1 MDANTLFQVFNASF
15 DAGKSLSFTR
25 TSRCLSSVLVSLQS
39 RRGKGGER
47 YVLLSLYPNV
57 RISAELELRKLEPVQ
72 GLIPTL
78 LQLIAPSSAAS
89 PVVRLAA
96 SIYLKNRVKSSWRIP
111 AADPS
116 TASSSTTPP
125 TRTHY
130 TPIPSSDRLSL
141 KTNLLPLLTSL
152 ANDHSHGNEK
162 VKAQVAHVLDKVVSI
177 DYPKDWP
184 GLGHEIQQL
193 LATGEQ
199 ARIEAGLRASVCVF
213 SALRFNGDERNTDTL
228 PNLAASLL
236 PQLLALSQH
245 IITPSPSDSTSYAAQ
260 GTLLALLIKAYKNS
274 LSHTLTPAHQ
284 AHDSI
289 VPWGTLLLRIVQTPL
304 AIPLL
309 PEDDDEREEHPWCK
323 AKKWSF
329 FALNRLFDRYGNPSQ
344 LPSNMK
350 APYLAFAQRFEAQF
364 APEILK
370 TYLGVVERLVGGEWQ
385 SKKAKHFVL
394 NYFMD
399 CIKPKHTWALIKP
412 HILPL
417 VQSFVFPL
425 VCLTDEEIEQ
435 FSEDPQ
441 DFAKAHFG
449 DFVADSYGSPT
460 ASALNFINELVELR
474 TAYTL
479 RPILAFIQQV
489 ASKYPSETTPKQK
502 DGALRMLIAL
512 ASTAVKSKKI
522 APMMESFFTVHVLP
536 EFKSEHGILRYRVC
550 EVVEKYESFDMKW
563 ETRTNLDA
571 ILHALMNCITD
582 PELPV
587 RIQAAIALPELIRY
601 EDVRAEMIPNVG
613 RIIQELLKLSN
624 EVDLDA
630 LTNTT
635 RSIVGEFQV
644 EVMPFAVELTQSLT
658 GSYTRLIHES
668 LEQRARQNPDDESL
682 LYGDEKTLVQMNL
695 LKTIEQLTIS
705 LEGTPMLD
713 QIEAIV
719 APALQ
724 ITIENDCIDLYDEV
738 YDILDSLTFS
748 QKKIS
753 PCLWPIFVAT
763 YNTFKAGSVEFV
775 HEMSGFLDNC
785 VTYGREMMTTNES
798 YRRMVLDM
806 YDTIM
811 ISRELGADD
820 RCTACKLAEGILL
833 NLQGHADE
841 ALPVLLERSMKIVLS
856 RKTDDPDYTITNS
869 LFLHALE
876 VVVAAV
882 LYNPALT
889 LAILDGHDWS
899 QQFFAIWFKN
909 LPRFTRVHDKK
920 MIVVAMCALLEWL
933 AQGGKESALTRNIS
947 MVIVG
952 ALTVFRDL
960 PGALVKR
967 KALEKHYAKGGDDLD
982 ENEEDVDDFDD
993 DDDDEEEE
1001 VEEGDLKDATN
1012 DYLEQLIARDN
1023 AGTLGGNEDEDD
1035 DDDACSNWSDEI
1047 LWASPL
1053 DEIDTYVKFTTVL
1066 TTLERSVPDL
1076 FQLAVGPLDAK
1087 QKAELGVVARRALA
1101 GGEKAEVGALAGEQ

>member
-15 DAGKSLSFTR
+15 DAD
-25 TSRCLSSVLVSLQS
+25 
-39 RRGKGGER
+39 
-47 YVLLSLYPNV
+47 PNV
-57 RISAELELRKLEPVQ
+57 RISAELELRKLESVQ

-78 LQLIAPSSAAS
+78 LQLIAPSSSAS

-111 AADPS
+111 SPS
-116 TASSSTTPP
+116 SLPSSSTHHS
-125 TRTHY
+125 TRTNY
-130 TPIPSSDRLSL
+130 TPIPSSDRVSL
-141 KTNLLPLLTSL
+141 KTNLLPLLNSL
-152 ANDHSHGNEK
+152 ANDHSQGNDK
-162 VKAQVAHVLDKVVSI
+162 VKTQVAQVLDKVVSI

-184 GLGHEIQQL
+184 GLGQEIQHL

-199 ARIEAGLRASVCVF
+199 AGIEAGLRSSVCVF
-213 SALRFNGDERNTDTL
+213 SALRFNGDERKTDTL

-236 PQLLALSQH
+236 PQLLALSEH
-245 IITPSPSDSTSYAAQ
+245 IITPSPSDASSYAAQ

-274 LSHTLTPAHQ
+274 ISHTLTPAHQ

-289 VPWGTLLLRIVQTPL
+289 VPWGSLLLRIVQTPL
-304 AIPLL
+304 AIQLL
-309 PEDDDEREEHPWCK
+309 PEDEDEREEHPWCK

-350 APYLAFAQRFEAQF
+350 ELYLAFAQRFEQQF

-370 TYLGVVERLVGGEWQ
+370 AYLGVVERLIGGEWQ
-385 SKKAKHFVL
+385 SRKAKHFVL

-399 CIKPKHTWALIKP
+399 CIKPKHTWALVKP
-412 HILPL
+412 HIIPL
-417 VQSFVFPL
+417 VQSFIFPL
-425 VCLTDEEIEQ
+425 ACLTDEEIEQ
-435 FSEDPQ
+435 FSEEPQ

-449 DFVADSYGSPT
+449 DFVMDSYGSPT

-474 TAYTL
+474 TAFAL
-479 RPILAFIQQV
+479 RPILTFIHQV

-512 ASTAVKSKKI
+512 APTAVKSKKI

-601 EDVRAEMIPNVG
+601 EDVRAEMVPNVG

-635 RSIVGEFQV
+635 RALVGEFQF
-644 EVMPFAVELTQSLT
+644 EVTPFAVELTQSLT
-658 GSYTRLIHES
+658 SSYTRLIHES
-668 LEQRARQNPDDESL
+668 IEARARSNPDDESL

-695 LKTIEQLTIS
+695 LKTIEQLTVS

-724 ITIENDCIDLYDEV
+724 ITIENECIDLYDEV
-738 YDILDSLTFS
+738 YDILDSLTFF

-753 PCLWPIFVAT
+753 SCLWPIFVAT

-785 VTYGREMMTTNES
+785 VTYGREVMTTNEA
-798 YRRMVLDM
+798 YRRMVIDM

-811 ISRELGADD
+811 VSRELGAAD

-833 NLQGHADE
+833 NLAGHADE
-841 ALPVLLERSMKIVLS
+841 ALPIILERSMKVVLA

-889 LAILDGHDWS
+889 LAILDGHDWT
-899 QQFFAIWFKN
+899 QQFFAVWFKN
-909 LPRFTRVHDKK
+909 LARFTRVHDKK
-920 MIVVAMCALLEWL
+920 MIVSAMCALLEWL
-933 AQGGKESALTRNIS
+933 AQGGKESPLARNAS
-947 MVIVG
+947 MVVVG
-952 ALTVFRDL
+952 ALTVFKDL

-967 KALEKHYAKGGDDLD
+967 RASEKHYAEEGSD
-982 ENEEDVDDFDD
+982 EEEEDVDDFDD
-993 DDDDEEEE
+993 EDLDEEGEG
-1001 VEEGDLKDATN
+1001 EEGDLKDATN
-1012 DYLEQLIARDN
+1012 DYLERLIARDN
-1023 AGTLGGNEDEDD
+1023 AGATEGEDD
-1035 DDDACSNWSDEI
+1035 DDARSDWSDEI

-1053 DEIDTYVKFTTVL
+1053 DDVDAYVKFTTVL
-1066 TTLERSVPDL
+1066 TTLERSVPEL

-1087 QKAELGVVARRALA
+1087 QKAELEVVARRALA
-1101 GGEKAEVGALAGEQ
+1101 GGEKAEVETPAGEQ